1 MIAQLSCNCSETAD
15 HKWVVD
21 GVSGDILWVVEW
33 VDKAVG
39 QQEREREM
47 PVGVEIISTP
57 AGVQINSTDS

>member
-39 QQEREREM
+39 QQEREM
-47 PVGVEIISTP
+47 PGEVEIISTP